1 MNHNWTPELWMAFP
15 FLGLLLAIA
24 ILPIVAHGFW
34 HKLRNQAIVS
44 IFLALPILMVYGK
57 HEPQL
62 LIEQIRDYLSFVIL
76 LSSLYTVSGG
86 IHIAGSLKSTP
97 AANTLLLGIGAV
109 LSNFIGTT
117 GASMVL
123 IRPLLHANDH
133 RKHHVHLPIFFIF
146 LVSNIGGALTPLGDP
161 PLFLGFLNGIP
172 FFWTL
177 RLFPVWITAVAILLA
192 VFYFTDRTILRREK
206 TPSPSPLPLKKGG
219 EDKGEGVVQL
229 KGKRN
234 FFCFAAILVAMFLP
248 LPYREAVMITAAVVS
263 VWITPKRYHDANAF
277 SHLPMLEVAI
287 IFLGIFITM
296 VPALQLLRMY
306 GSELGVNQPWQ
317 FFWATGGFSSF
328 LDNAPTYMTFGALA
342 QGLRIGGPYWGIP
355 EKLLMAI
362 SAGAVF
368 FGAMTYIGNAPNF
381 MVRSISQHRGWKMP
395 SFFGYMLWS
404 AAILLPLFFILTLI
418 FFR

>member
-1 MNHNWTPELWMAFP
+1 MHHEWIPEIWMAVP
-15 FLGLLLAIA
+15 FIGLLLAIA
-24 ILPIVAHGFW
+24 ILPLVAHGFW
-34 HKLRNQAIVS
+34 SRLRNQALVS
-44 IFLALPILMVYGK
+44 LLLSLPILMIYGK
-57 HEPQL
+57 YAPGI
-62 LIEQIRDYLSFVIL
+62 LIEQVRDYLSFVIL
-76 LSSLYTVSGG
+76 LSSLYVVSGG

-97 AANTLLLGIGAV
+97 AANTLLLGAGAV

-123 IRPLLHANDH
+123 IRPLLHANSH
-133 RKHHVHLPIFFIF
+133 RKHHAHLPIFFIF

-161 PLFLGFLNGIP
+161 PLFLGFLNGVP

-177 RLFPVWITAVAILLA
+177 KLFPIWLTAVVLLLA
-192 VFYFTDRTILRREK
+192 VFYFTDRIALVRDKTLPKALDLHEPLRIN
-206 TPSPSPLPLKKGG
+206 
-219 EDKGEGVVQL
+219 
-229 KGKRN
+229 GKRN
-234 FFCFAAILVAMFLP
+234 FFCFAAIILAMFLP
-248 LPYREAVMITAAVVS
+248 LPWRETVMILAAVVS
-263 VWITPKRYHDANAF
+263 VWITPRRCHEANAF

-306 GSELGVNQPWQ
+306 GGELGISQPWQ
-317 FFWATGGFSSF
+317 FFWATGGFSAF

-342 QGLRIGGPYWGIP
+342 QGLELGGPYWGIP
-355 EKLLMAI
+355 EKLLLAI

-381 MVRSISQHRGWKMP
+381 MVRSVAQPRGWKMP

-404 AAILLPLFFILTLI
+404 AGILLPLFAILTLI